1 MELET
6 KTMEIKNAED
16 VALQLQLGDYGK
28 EVRRLN

>member
-16 VALQLQLGDYGK
+16 VALQLLGDYGK
-28 EVRRLN
+28 EVRRLS

>member
-6 KTMEIKNAED
+6 KTMEINNAED
-16 VALQLQLGDYGK
+16 VALQLLGDYGK

>member
-16 VALQLQLGDYGK
+16 VALQLLGDYGK